1 MAHISRKVQNL
12 HINKKKDKEFI
23 NELGRGG
30 GGKKAPLLGETSHLL
45 EGDKLKCIDEK
56 LAFMHYGA

>member
-12 HINKKKDKEFI
+12 HENKKKIEFI
-23 NELGRGG
+23 NELGRGTKKKK
-30 GGKKAPLLGETSHLL
+30 KKAPLLGGTSHLL
-45 EGDKLKCIDEK
+45 GDKVKCIDEK